1 MRLRI
6 DWRLGV
12 IFWLLV
18 LCIGLASSFPSP
30 PVACVMNNN
39 ESKIY
44 YKVNPKKIVIEPWR
58 GQHNV
63 YALFVVPQKYAATLG
78 EREAIVRINGVEST
92 VNATVAKPSLYKQV
106 EVPEDSLLLISY
118 LWTRD
123 ALWQILQGKY
133 GELQQFCNWTL
144 YIRL

>member
-6 DWRLGV
+6 AWKLGI

-18 LCIGLASSFPSP
+18 LCIGLTSFFPSP

-44 YKVNPKKIVIEPWR
+44 KVNPKKIVVEPWR
-58 GQHNV
+58 GQHHV
-63 YALFVVPQKYAATLG
+63 YALFIVPKEYAATLG

-106 EVPEDSLLLISY
+106 EVPEDGLLLISY

-133 GELQQFCNWTL
+133 GELQQSCNWTL